1 MSPLRERQSS
11 PLHRPQSPMAI
22 NNRPQSPSGLRR
34 ASEGGSLAAKISSSY
49 YLVPLQPGMGAG
61 DQRSFRNVD
70 RARKMKLL
78 ASAGASNRNTGHNLQ
93 QGVSHT
99 SSNDSDLEERQAV
112 SRYDR
117 SVSPVRVHGAQ
128 RTDSGEGPRYSGSGA
143 VGPRYSGTG
152 AGPRYAGARD
162 SGQESGSAARYD
174 NSDENSGRRG
184 RSRDVSPRPQI
195 PSERVLNADED
206 KFGSPLSPQD
216 VLDPEPAKVSSWKS
230 QMSSS
235 SSNLLMPRYSA
246 ICKFCNVAGAVY
258 DISNNGPVHG
268 RHCERW
274 ADEVPM
280 RRRDS
285 SPVLTQQQ
293 RIQLALSETGGGAN
307 AMMGGSMKNLVV
319 TGSRNRVTTG
329 EKGLSEEDQKKK
341 AMLHK
346 QMLELKKQLEDQL
359 QRLQHTALVDK
370 DPAAA
375 GREGRRGSGTPKLRG
390 SADSHDSDRGS
401 GYDRL

>member
-1 MSPLRERQSS
+1 MPLR
-11 PLHRPQSPMAI
+11 
-22 NNRPQSPSGLRR
+22 
-34 ASEGGSLAAKISSSY
+34 
-49 YLVPLQPGMGAG
+49 PGVGAG
-61 DQRSFRNVD
+61 DQRSLRDVD
-70 RARKMKLL
+70 RVRKMKLL
-78 ASAGASNRNTGHNLQ
+78 ASAGASDRNIGHNLQ
-93 QGVSHT
+93 QGVSRT
-99 SSNDSDLEERQAV
+99 SSNGSDLEERQAG

-162 SGQESGSAARYD
+162 SGRESGSAARYD
-174 NSDENSGRRG
+174 NSGERRR

-216 VLDPEPAKVSSWKS
+216 VPDPESAKVSSWKS

-235 SSNLLMPRYSA
+235 SSNLLMPGHSA

-274 ADEVPM
+274 ADKAPP

-285 SPVLTQQQ
+285 SPVLTQQE
-293 RIQLALSETGGGAN
+293 RIRLALIEKGGGAN

-319 TGSRNRVTTG
+319 TGSRNKVTTG

-346 QMLELKKQLEDQL
+346 QMLELKKQLEEQL
-359 QRLQHTALVDK
+359 QRLQHTALVNK

-375 GREGRRGSGTPKLRG
+375 GREGRGGSGTPKLRG
-390 SADSHDSDRGS
+390 SADSHDSGRGS